1 LLVKEKPRL
10 RGYLKSCTLLQFH
23 VYLQHRRVYNFRQRG
38 NIMRIGIG
46 EILVV
51 LVLFILLFGA
61 KKLPDLAQSLGK
73 AFKSF
78 RKEVKDIKKDMDIGD
93 SDL

>member
-1 LLVKEKPRL
+1 
-10 RGYLKSCTLLQFH
+10 
-23 VYLQHRRVYNFRQRG
+23 
-38 NIMRIGIG
+38 MRIGIG